1 MSAKTTR
8 ALMKCVGATLA
19 VCSAVAMVG
28 GCQSNSHNAKKTMKK
43 RQINLPIL
51 STRCRICY
59 KKEVAKAPE
68 ARQ

>member
-8 ALMKCVGATLA
+8 ALMKCVGSTLA

-43 RQINLPIL
+43 TANKFADIIDTVSDML
-51 STRCRICY
+51 
-59 KKEVAKAPE
+59 
-68 ARQ
+68 